1 MRFINETR
9 AYEKDLQREE
19 RGQYRF
25 IIRDEL
31 PIVIEMLA
39 ADIVLPTKYR
49 DHMFTGNWAGH
60 RECHIKPDLL
70 LIYMKID
77 GVSFENKD
85 GELRLV
91 RLGSHAELF

>member
-49 DHMFTGNWAGH
+49 DHMFTG
-60 RECHIKPDLL
+60 R
-70 LIYMKID
+70 
-77 GVSFENKD
+77 
-85 GELRLV
+85 
-91 RLGSHAELF
+91 